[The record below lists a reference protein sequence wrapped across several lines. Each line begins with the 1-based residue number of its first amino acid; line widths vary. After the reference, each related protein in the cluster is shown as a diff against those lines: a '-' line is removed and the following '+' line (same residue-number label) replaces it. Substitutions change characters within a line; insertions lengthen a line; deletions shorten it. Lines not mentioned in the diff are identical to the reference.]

1 MADRVATNVRLERAQ
16 LHALK
21 QLALDRG
28 LSLAG
33 LFQEIVDDCLAR
45 SRTLAGKAWKCDP
58 FFQLGHTAARSGR
71 SRVSEDHNRYLYP
84 RRTSGRP
91 KRSSGQQALR

>member
-28 LSLAG
+28 LSLAS
-33 LFQEIVDDCLAR
+33 LFQEMVNDCLAR
-45 SRTLAGKAWKCDP
+45 SRTLTGKAWKADP
-58 FFQLGHTAARSGR
+58 FFQLGQPAARSSL
-71 SRVSEDHNRYLYP
+71 SRVAEDHNRYLYP
-84 RRTSGRP
+84 RRTSGRSNRP
-91 KRSSGQQALR
+91 SGQQPLR

>member
-33 LFQEIVDDCLAR
+33 LFAEMINDCLAR
-45 SRTLAGKAWKCDP
+45 SQALTGKAWKSDP
-58 FFQLGHTAARSGR
+58 FFQLGHPPARSGL
-71 SRVSEDHNRYLYP
+71 SRVAEDHDRYLYP
-84 RRTSGRP
+84 RRASRKP
-91 KRSSGQQALR
+91 QRASGQQALR